1 MNSIDTVSSTTLNGL
16 LASVESFVTKTVRD
30 QKSTDKDYLLCAILL
45 LMFNRS
51 NSKDEMTKL
60 RTLLASQLIG
70 IREVELVD
78 QEFKSLALLNN
89 LLDIPQADKQFVP
102 IAPQRLNMIFRSILK
117 WLDSDLAYE
126 PSFSTVRLL
135 LLDFFHQTDEV

>member
-1 MNSIDTVSSTTLNGL
+1 
-16 LASVESFVTKTVRD
+16 
-30 QKSTDKDYLLCAILL
+30 
-45 LMFNRS
+45 MFNRS

-70 IREVELVD
+70 IREVELVAH
-78 QEFKSLALLNN
+78 EFKSLALLNN

-135 LLDFFHQTDEV
+135 LLDFSPN